1 MEDVYKRQAY
11 DTSGIVTHMLISD
24 GSGIGAV
31 IDLTIRDACDT
42 AGIRMRSHIG
52 STVTAPIPEPSDISM
67 WVTIPDVYKRQ
78 IRIWEI
84 LSQQITRSSL
94 Y

>member
-1 MEDVYKRQAY
+1 
-11 DTSGIVTHMLISD
+11 MLISD

-52 STVTAPIPEPSDISM
+52 STVDLLQIVHGNVIQIIGHFR
-67 WVTIPDVYKRQ
+67 TIGIDAATVATV
-78 IRIWEI
+78 I
-84 LSQQITRSSL
+84 
-94 Y
+94 

>member
-1 MEDVYKRQAY
+1 MQSAY
-11 DTSGIVTHMLISD
+11 NTSGIVTHMLIAN

-52 STVTAPIPEPSDISM
+52 STVDLLQIVHGNIIQIIGHFRTIGIDAATV
-67 WVTIPDVYKRQ
+67 VTVI
-78 IRIWEI
+78 
-84 LSQQITRSSL
+84 
-94 Y
+94 

>member
-1 MEDVYKRQAY
+1 MQSAY

-52 STVTAPIPEPSDISM
+52 STVDLL
-67 WVTIPDVYKRQ
+67 Q
-78 IRIWEI
+78 IVHGNII
-84 LSQQITRSSL
+84 
-94 Y
+94 